1 MKKLTLLML
10 MASLNA
16 ADKPAEPA
24 KSTVAA
30 LADAFFDVALD
41 DPDAAAVVAEEA
53 SDDVPADTSSLTPE
67 EVARRLSRPR
77 RSRAEIMRL
86 RKARHRKQQCAIQ

>member
-24 KSTVAA
+24 KSTVDA
-30 LADAFFDVALD
+30 LADAFVDVALD
-41 DPDAAAVVAEEA
+41 DAVARNAEEA
-53 SDDVPADTSSLTPE
+53 SDDVPGGTSSLTPE
-67 EVARRLSRPR
+67 EVARRRSHPR
-77 RSRAEIMRL
+77 RSQAEIMRL
-86 RKARHRKQQCAIQ
+86 RHKRHRKQQCAIQ